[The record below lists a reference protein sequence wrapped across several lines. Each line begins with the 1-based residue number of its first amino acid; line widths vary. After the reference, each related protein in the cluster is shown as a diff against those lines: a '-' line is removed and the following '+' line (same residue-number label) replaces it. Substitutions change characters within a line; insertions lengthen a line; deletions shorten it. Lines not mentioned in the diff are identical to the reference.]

1 MTTAVRIKR
10 KADESPADAIVL
22 AAKRARATDTED
34 EPAQNFTFQYAGT
47 VDTLGDVEAAIQQVK
62 EASRHRADPKIH
74 PVDLQSKLRNE
85 HRSAS
90 KQSRLQLLLQ
100 HRAILEEICSEE
112 ITDENLEAPR
122 ESTHSLFRLYDVFDE
137 DKKSKDTK
145 ENEQAKEGTS
155 EVACNDIPMVRE
167 PVKETTVDGDY
178 VYDVYFNNLL
188 CNFMSEDEFSLFRCG
203 PPDAFSRDH
212 NTAYDSDPGSDAF
225 GGEDSD
231 DSNAEDNW
239 RNDYPDEEHHFR
251 EVPEL
256 DDSYF
261 EELDTNFVS
270 HRLDHLNFSDD
281 DDGSASENEVSNSHH
296 DCPPKD
302 D

>member
-22 AAKRARATDTED
+22 ATKRARATDTED

-47 VDTLGDVEAAIQQVK
+47 VDSLGDVQAAIQQVK
-62 EASRHRADPKIH
+62 EASCHRTDPKIH
-74 PVDLQSKLRNE
+74 SVDLLSKLRTE

-90 KQSRLQLLLQ
+90 KESRLQLLLQ
-100 HRAILEEICSEE
+100 HRAILEEVCAEE

-122 ESTHSLFRLYDVFDE
+122 ESAHSLFRLYDVFDE

-145 ENEQAKEGTS
+145 ENEEAKEGTS
-155 EVACNDIPMVRE
+155 EVSCNDIPMVRE
-167 PVKETTVDGDY
+167 VVKETAVDGDY
-178 VYDVYFNNLL
+178 VYDVYFNNLH
-188 CNFMSEDEFSLFRCG
+188 CDFMCEDEFSLFRCG
-203 PPDAFSRDH
+203 PPDAFARDP
-212 NTAYDSDPGSDAF
+212 NTTYDSDPGFDAF
-225 GGEDSD
+225 DGEDSD

-256 DDSYF
+256 DDTFF
-261 EELDTNFVS
+261 EDFDTNFVS
-270 HRLDHLNFSDD
+270 HRLDHLNFSDG
-281 DDGSASENEVSNSHH
+281 DGSSEE
-296 DCPPKD
+296 DDPPPKEV
-302 D
+302 